1 VRAVRLS
8 GGGGDGP
15 NSDSAAMKPP
25 TESRLSA
32 EPQPR
37 SNDDGSPR
45 ADVPHRTPTPA
56 ARQAINENDE
66 RLVGKFKLGDED
78 AFIAIMNRYREMIF
92 NVAMGVLHNRWD
104 AEEST
109 QDTFV
114 RAHRALQQFRGESA
128 LSTWLYRIVLNVARN
143 RYGYFRRRMQHV
155 TSSLDSSAIPD
166 RARQSKEILVS
177 PEPDPEHGLELAEI
191 AGQIERGMTQLRPK
205 YREILL
211 LRNTLHYSYPEI
223 GAIIG
228 INIGT
233 VKSRIARA
241 RHSLRGQ
248 LTEL

>member
-1 VRAVRLS
+1 MTQL
-8 GGGGDGP
+8 
-15 NSDSAAMKPP
+15 
-25 TESRLSA
+25 T
-32 EPQPR
+32 
-37 SNDDGSPR
+37 
-45 ADVPHRTPTPA
+45 
-56 ARQAINENDE
+56 RQASTENDE
-66 RLVGKFKLGDED
+66 QLVGKFKLGDED
-78 AFIAIMNRYREMIF
+78 AFIAIMNRYRDMIF
-92 NVAMGVLHNRWD
+92 NVAMGVLRNRWD

-109 QDTFV
+109 QDTFI
-114 RAHRALQQFRGESA
+114 RAHRALPQFRGEAA

-155 TSSLDSSAIPD
+155 TSSLDSPAVPD
-166 RARQSKEILVS
+166 RAALPKESLVS
-177 PEPDPEHGLELAEI
+177 TEPDPEHGLELAEI